1 MFTLSRV
8 TNMQNGNWTMCDQ
21 TGVQEHACNNV
32 TEFLEKVRPP
42 TSLFEGGIS
51 NTVLFRGVSNSQY
64 ELIPSALRTDSQSLN
79 VVNQLKSLDPEN
91 PKFIVDVIVLR
102 LFYQEANRNA
112 LMLPPFPQHIQD
124 VLSTGGLSADV
135 KGGMFRSLLP
145 VFALAQHYGL
155 PTRLLDWSFDPLVAA
170 YFAARGGTKKRV
182 YSEENTTRRLGVW
195 MVQSKFLDSNVHVV
209 HAPYGGNPNLAAQ
222 KGAFTFVSDV
232 NDETPLN
239 EYSTRGSG
247 RRDFHLF
254 TLPLSEAP
262 CLLLELRVRGYDA
275 GRIFPGFAGVAESV
289 MELSS
294 LPRFSKVRKTVFGH

>member
-1 MFTLSRV
+1 
-8 TNMQNGNWTMCDQ
+8 
-21 TGVQEHACNNV
+21 
-32 TEFLEKVRPP
+32 
-42 TSLFEGGIS
+42 
-51 NTVLFRGVSNSQY
+51 
-64 ELIPSALRTDSQSLN
+64 
-79 VVNQLKSLDPEN
+79 
-91 PKFIVDVIVLR
+91 
-102 LFYQEANRNA
+102 
-112 LMLPPFPQHIQD
+112 
-124 VLSTGGLSADV
+124 
-135 KGGMFRSLLP
+135 
-145 VFALAQHYGL
+145 
-155 PTRLLDWSFDPLVAA
+155 
-170 YFAARGGTKKRV
+170 
-182 YSEENTTRRLGVW
+182 